1 MAAFTNIQEL
11 YTDSIQDQGANRR
24 VFLHFLAIF
33 DDGTK
38 RWYYFG
44 TLPTDPGK
52 EPTTA
57 DPVTT
62 SGFIN
67 FPADFSLIG
76 FEANDA
82 LFQLGVLAGL
92 KRVGAT

>member
-1 MAAFTNIQEL
+1 M
-11 YTDSIQDQGANRR
+11 YTDQLESVGNVRR
-24 VFLHFLAIF
+24 VYMHFLARF
-33 DDGTK
+33 DDDTK

-52 EPTTA
+52 APTTA

-62 SGFIN
+62 SGFVA

-76 FEANDA
+76 QDANDA
-82 LFQLGVLAGL
+82 LYDLGIKAGL
-92 KRVGAT
+92 KRLAVT